1 MAFDP
6 RTMAHPQHFIRRIG
20 TQPSAHVRMTV
31 EGHLVHT
38 AELQPSPGVAAD
50 SPGAVWKPLHTK
62 KCRNAFEAA
71 MHANG
76 QEWER
81 LGAGWQLALPTGE
94 PQPAQPPDLRPVN
107 PGPLHA
113 LAQDRDFEWSSYFE
127 YAVCRIA
134 EVWEWD
140 KPLRAAELQ
149 ARMTPVQIALWA
161 IANAD
166 GQICNG
172 GFSQFFYNSYGELA
186 HEALGGFELLGL
198 TEFADILREA
208 YAVFPGQRVPRD
220 RDERVA
226 LLEAMALDEEATAA
240 RLQAASNG
248 IEHAFA
254 IFKGTEDLWDELET
268 RYYALIHQDI
278 GIPGYNPAFYKPLC
292 EGIEA
297 RAHEVFR

>member
-6 RTMAHPQHFIRRIG
+6 RTMAYHQHFIRRIG
-20 TQPSAHVRMTV
+20 TQPPAHVRMTV

-38 AELQPSPGVAAD
+38 DELRSNPGVAAD

-113 LAQDRDFEWSSYFE
+113 LAQERDFDWSSYFE

-149 ARMTPVQIALWA
+149 ARMTPVQMALWA

-186 HEALGGFELLGL
+186 HEALAGFELLGL
-198 TEFADILREA
+198 VQFADILREA
-208 YAVFPGQRVPRD
+208 YAVFPDHCIPKD
-220 RDERVA
+220 RDERVDI
-226 LLEAMALDEEATAA
+226 LEGVTLDDGSASP
-240 RLQAASNG
+240 RLQAASSG
-248 IEHAFA
+248 IEHASA
-254 IFKGTEDLWDELET
+254 IFKGTEDLWDELEA
-268 RYYALIHQDI
+268 RYYALIHRDI